1 MLKRIIALSV
11 AVVGL
16 SAAPALAQQ
25 YPPKDNK
32 IDVSTMTPCP
42 AEPFTV
48 TAQAF
53 EPGSTVTVQ
62 LASTG
67 AVLDTAAADGSGVAT
82 FEISIPDSPAPGAS
96 VQRDIQVIGTSSEG
110 EELTL
115 SAAIEIRDCSEDA
128 PPPVVPAAT
137 PPSGDDLPRTGSSN
151 TKTLVQIGLGLAAVG
166 GVLLAL
172 ARRRRTSASHLRTT
186 S

>member
-1 MLKRIIALSV
+1 MLKRILALGV
-11 AVVGL
+11 AIVGL

-48 TAQAF
+48 KAQTF
-53 EPGSTVTVQ
+53 EPGSTVTAQ
-62 LASTG
+62 LASTS
-67 AVLDTAAADGSGVAT
+67 AVLGTATADGQGVAT

-96 VQRDIQVIGTSSEG
+96 VQRDIQVVGTSSDG
-110 EELTL
+110 GELTL
-115 SAAIEIRDCSEDA
+115 SAAVEIRDCSEGA
-128 PPPVVPAAT
+128 PPAVVPAAT
-137 PPSGDDLPRTGSSN
+137 PPGGDGDLPRTGASN
-151 TKTLVQIGLGLAAVG
+151 TWTLVQIGLGLAAVG

-172 ARRRRTSASHLRTT
+172 GRRRRNAAHLRTA

>member
-1 MLKRIIALSV
+1 MLKRILGLGV
-11 AVVGL
+11 AIVGL

-25 YPPKDNK
+25 YPPKDNT

-48 TAQAF
+48 TAQTF
-53 EPGSTVTVQ
+53 EPGSAVTVQ

-67 AVLDTAAADGSGVAT
+67 AVLDTATADGEGVAT
-82 FEISIPDSPAPGAS
+82 FEIAIPDSPAPGAS
-96 VQRDIQVIGTSSEG
+96 VQRDIQVVGTSSDG
-110 EELTL
+110 QELAL

-128 PPPVVPAAT
+128 PPAVAPVAS

-151 TKTLVQIGLGLAAVG
+151 TRTLIQIGLALAAIG

-172 ARRRRTSASHLRTT
+172 ARRRRNASHLHTA
-186 S
+186 